1 LAGVKNKMSAV
12 IETRDLVKSYGKFV
26 AVDKLNLSVN
36 EGEVFGFLGPNGAG
50 KTTTLLM
57 LLGLTEPTSGIASIC
72 GYNSTREPINVKRI
86 TGYLPEK
93 VGFYD
98 YLSAAENLDYTAA
111 LNGIAR
117 DKAAKRID
125 ELLGMVG
132 LSNMATQKVGTFS
145 HGMKQRLGI
154 ADVMIKDPKVAFFDE
169 PTAGIDPEGIEQI
182 LKLILNM
189 AEQKVTVVLSS
200 HQLLQVQK
208 VCTHVG
214 IISKGRLVAQGSVD
228 DLGREKIGGGKVR
241 IEIQL
246 AEPSTKFVKSLEKV
260 KGVTGVESTGELL
273 LVSCEKDLRRQIAKL
288 ANDCDSLIVQIKIEE
303 YGLDDIYMKYFSEA
317 QKCLE

>member
-1 LAGVKNKMSAV
+1 MSKQAI
-12 IETRDLVKSYGKFV
+12 IETKDLVKTYGKFV

-57 LLGLTEPTSGIASIC
+57 LLGLTEPTSGMACIC
-72 GYNSTREPINVKRI
+72 GFDSTREPIKVKRI

-98 YLSAAENLDYTAA
+98 DLTASENLDYTAA
-111 LNGIAR
+111 LNGLPR
-117 DKAAKRID
+117 EAASKKID
-125 ELLGMVG
+125 ELLNMVG
-132 LSNMATQKVGTFS
+132 LSDVAKHKVGTFS

-154 ADVMIKDPKVAFFDE
+154 ADVMIKEPKVALFDE

-182 LKLILNM
+182 LKLIKNM
-189 AEQKVTVVLSS
+189 AKQKVTVVLSS

-208 VCTHVG
+208 ICTRVG
-214 IISKGRLVAQGSVD
+214 ILSKGRLVAEGSVD
-228 DLGREKIGGGKVR
+228 ELGREKIGGGKLR
-241 IEIQL
+241 IEVQV
-246 AEPSTKFVKSLEKV
+246 AEPNSKFVKSIKNV
-260 KGVTGVESTGELL
+260 KGVTNVESSGDLL
-273 LVSCEKDLRRQIAKL
+273 LISCEKDLRRQIAKV
-288 ANDCDSLIVQIKIEE
+288 ATDCDSLIVQMKIEE

-317 QKCLE
+317 